1 MKARYILPCG
11 KTVLMTAFVA
21 LATAVP
27 LSFAAVTPAHAFVC
41 GRGFYRAGCAGPN
54 GAVMVRRPGYGMGYG
69 PYYRRPVYRGPGVT
83 CARGPY
89 RAGCVGPYGAVVRPY

>member
-1 MKARYILPCG
+1 MNTHYMPSSG
-11 KTVLMTAFVA
+11 KVFLRMAFVV

-27 LSFAAVTPAHAFVC
+27 LSFAAISPAHALVC

-54 GAVMVRRPGYGMGYG
+54 GAVVVRRPGYGAGYAPGYG
-69 PYYRRPVYRGPGVT
+69 PVYRRPFVN

-89 RAGCVGPYGAVVRPY
+89 RAGCAGPNGVVIRRY